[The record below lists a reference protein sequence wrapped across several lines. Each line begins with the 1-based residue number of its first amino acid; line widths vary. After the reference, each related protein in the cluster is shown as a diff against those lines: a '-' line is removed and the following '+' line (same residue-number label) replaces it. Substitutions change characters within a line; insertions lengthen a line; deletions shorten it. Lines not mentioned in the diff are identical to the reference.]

1 MTAGSFLIWLA
12 STAISPRIAVV
23 VPDSVPAACRGSRL
37 ETGFR
42 WRSGFWLNLY
52 SFLHHQAK
60 ERAGIHNDAPAAMA
74 VVYDESA
81 GRRPLT
87 TSERAGWEDM
97 LQRFG
102 STPWATGLRDS
113 AIQQVNNRL
122 AAAADDDTL
131 GDVAIDSGLRR
142 LLLEAAPLY
151 RVIWWPV
158 HDRRNREWIA
168 SVRALFDPHAACLA
182 QLMRTGLA
190 APWPPAPIDIDV
202 SVYATWFGAYSTLHP
217 LHVTLSSNARGNQG
231 TLGVE
236 TVLHE
241 SGHALL
247 AVVDSALVATSLQ
260 QHRALPPALSHLVL
274 FFTAGQDV
282 KAVYPAHQPYAQVF
296 KLWDQNATARGYRA
310 TLAREW
316 EPYLEGQRTLR
327 EAITAIVRTLPQAA
341 S

>member
-1 MTAGSFLIWLA
+1 MSAGSLLVWLA
-12 STAISPRIAVV
+12 ATAISPRTAAV
-23 VPDSVPAACRGSRL
+23 VPDSLPSACQHSGL

-60 ERAGIHNDAPAAMA
+60 ARAGIHNDAPAAMA

-81 GRRPLT
+81 GRRSLT
-87 TSERAGWEDM
+87 TSERAGWEGM
-97 LQRFG
+97 LRRFG

-113 AIQQVNNRL
+113 VIQQVNNRL

-142 LLLEAAPLY
+142 LLLEAAPVY
-151 RVIWWPV
+151 RAIWWPV

-168 SVRALFDPHAACLA
+168 SVRVLFDPHAACLA
-182 QLMRTGLA
+182 RLLTAGLA
-190 APWPPAPIDIDV
+190 APWPAAPIDIDV

-236 TVLHE
+236 TLLHE
-241 SGHALL
+241 AGHAMLGS
-247 AVVDSALVATSLQ
+247 VDSALAATAARE
-260 QHRALPPALSHLVL
+260 HRALPEELSHLVL
-274 FFTAGQDV
+274 FYTVGQEV
-282 KAVYPAHQPYAQVF
+282 IRTYPQHKPYARVFGIWNQNPHARQYLATLTREWQPY
-296 KLWDQNATARGYRA
+296 LDGR
-310 TLAREW
+310 
-316 EPYLEGQRTLR
+316 RTIAD
-327 EAITAIVRTLPQAA
+327 AITGIVQSLPPA
-341 S
+341 ST

>member
-1 MTAGSFLIWLA
+1 MTAGSLLVWLA
-12 STAISPRIAVV
+12 STALSPRTTVV
-23 VPDSVPAACRGSRL
+23 VPDSVPAACRGSGI
-37 ETGFR
+37 ETHFR

-60 ERAGIHNDAPAAMA
+60 NRLGIHNDAPAAMA
-74 VVYDESA
+74 IVYDESA
-81 GRRPLT
+81 GGRALT
-87 TSERAGWEDM
+87 TSERAAWDGM
-97 LQRFG
+97 LARFAA
-102 STPWATGLRDS
+102 TPWATGLSDS
-113 AIQQVNNRL
+113 VIQQVNNRL
-122 AAAADDDTL
+122 AAAADGDTL
-131 GDVAIDSGLRR
+131 GDAAVDPGLRR
-142 LLLEAAPLY
+142 FLLEAAPLY
-151 RVIWWPV
+151 RAIWWPA

-168 SVRALFDPHAACLA
+168 SVRALLDPHGACLA
-182 QLMRTGLA
+182 RLLTAGLA
-190 APWPPAPIDIDV
+190 APWPAAPIDIDV

-247 AVVDSALVATSLQ
+247 DVVDSALAATSLRE
-260 QHRALPPALSHLVL
+260 HRALPPTLSHLVL

-282 KAVYPAHQPYAQVF
+282 KAVYPTHQPYAQVF

-316 EPYLEGQRTLR
+316 EPYLEGRRTFG
-327 EAITAIVRTLPQAA
+327 EAISAIVRTLPPAA

>member
-1 MTAGSFLIWLA
+1 MSAGSLLLWLA
-12 STAISPRIAVV
+12 ATAVSPRPIS
-23 VPDSVPAACRGSRL
+23 DSVPVACRDSGIA
-37 ETGFR
+37 TDFR

-52 SFLHHQAK
+52 GFLHHQAK
-60 ERAGIHNDAPAAMA
+60 QRAGIHNDAPAALA

-81 GRRPLT
+81 GRRSLT
-87 TSERAGWEDM
+87 PSERAAWDG
-97 LQRFG
+97 LLARFA

-113 AIQQVNNRL
+113 VIQQVNNRL

-131 GDVAIDSGLRR
+131 SDVAVDPGLRR
-142 LLLEAAPLY
+142 FLLEAAPLY
-151 RVIWWPV
+151 RAIWWPV

-168 SVRALFDPHAACLA
+168 SVRALFDPHASCLA
-182 QLMRTGLA
+182 RLLTAGLA
-190 APWPPAPIDIDV
+190 ASWPAAPIDIDV

-247 AVVDSALVATSLQ
+247 GVVDSALAATSRQ
-260 QHRALPPALSHLVL
+260 EHRALPPELSHLVL
-274 FFTAGQDV
+274 FFTAGRDV
-282 KAVYPAHQPYAQVF
+282 AAVYPTHQPYAQVF
-296 KLWDQNATARGYRA
+296 RVWDQNATARGYRT
-310 TLAREW
+310 TLTREW
-316 EPYLEGQRTLR
+316 EPYLEGRRTLG
-327 EAITAIVRTLPQAA
+327 EAIRAIVRTLPPTA

>member
-1 MTAGSFLIWLA
+1 MSAGALLVWLA
-12 STAISPRIAVV
+12 ATAVSPRTTAA
-23 VPDSVPAACRGSRL
+23 VPDSVPVACRDSRI

-42 WRSGFWLNLY
+42 WHSGFWLNLY

-60 ERAGIHNDAPAAMA
+60 QRLGIHNDAPAAMA
-74 VVYDESA
+74 VVYDESV
-81 GRRPLT
+81 GRRPFT
-87 TSERAGWEDM
+87 TSERAAWEGM
-97 LQRFG
+97 LARFA

-122 AAAADDDTL
+122 AAAADDDSL
-131 GDVAIDSGLRR
+131 GDVAVDSGLRR
-142 LLLEAAPLY
+142 FLLEAAPVN
-151 RVIWWPV
+151 RAIWWPV

-168 SVRALFDPHAACLA
+168 SARALFDPHAACLA
-182 QLMRTGLA
+182 RLLTAGLA
-190 APWPPAPIDIDV
+190 APWPAAPIDIDV

-241 SGHALL
+241 TGHALL
-247 AVVDSALVATSLQ
+247 GVVDSALAATSLRE
-260 QHRALPPALSHLVL
+260 HRALPPELSHLVL

-282 KAVYPAHQPYAQVF
+282 AAVYPAHQPYAQVF
-296 KLWDQNATARGYRA
+296 KLWDQNATARSYRA
-310 TLAREW
+310 MLIREW
-316 EPYLEGQRTLR
+316 GPYLQGRRTLG
-327 EAITAIVRTLPQAA
+327 EAIAAIVRTLPQAA

>member
-1 MTAGSFLIWLA
+1 MSSGSLLVWLA
-12 STAISPRIAVV
+12 ATAVSPRTAAVP
-23 VPDSVPAACRGSRL
+23 PDSVPAACRGSGI

-52 SFLHHQAK
+52 GFLHHRAK
-60 ERAGIHNDAPAAMA
+60 ERLGIHNDAPAAMA

-81 GRRPLT
+81 GQRPLT
-87 TSERAGWEDM
+87 MSERAAWEGM
-97 LQRFG
+97 LARF
-102 STPWATGLRDS
+102 SATSWATGLRDS
-113 AIQQVNNRL
+113 VIQQVNNRL

-131 GDVAIDSGLRR
+131 TDVAVDSGLRR
-142 LLLEAAPLY
+142 FLLEAAPLY
-151 RVIWWPV
+151 RAIWWPV
-158 HDRRNREWIA
+158 HDRHNREWIA
-168 SVRALFDPHAACLA
+168 SVRALFDPQGACLA
-182 QLMRTGLA
+182 RLLTASLA
-190 APWPPAPIDIDV
+190 APWPAAPIDIDV

-241 SGHALL
+241 TGHALL
-247 AVVDSALVATSLQ
+247 GVVDSALAATSLRE
-260 QHRALPPALSHLVL
+260 HRALPPELSHLLL

-282 KAVYPAHQPYAQVF
+282 EAVYPAHQPYAQVF
-296 KLWDQNATARGYRA
+296 KFWDRNATARGYRA

-316 EPYLEGQRTLR
+316 RPYLEGRRPLS
-327 EAITAIVRTLPQAA
+327 EAITAIVRTLPRAA

>member
-1 MTAGSFLIWLA
+1 MSAGSLLVWLA
-12 STAISPRIAVV
+12 STAVSPRTAVM
-23 VPDSVPAACRGSRL
+23 VPDSVPVACRNSGI

-60 ERAGIHNDAPAAMA
+60 ERLGIHNDAPPAMA

-81 GRRPLT
+81 GVRSLT
-87 TSERAGWEDM
+87 TSERAAWQGM
-97 LQRFG
+97 LGRFA
-102 STPWATGLRDS
+102 STVWATGLKDS
-113 AIQQVNNRL
+113 MIQQVNNRL
-122 AAAADDDTL
+122 AAAADGDTL
-131 GDVAIDSGLRR
+131 GDVAVDSGLRR
-142 LLLEAAPLY
+142 FLLEAAPLY
-151 RVIWWPV
+151 RAIWWPV

-168 SVRALFDPHAACLA
+168 SVRALLDPHAACLA
-182 QLMRTGLA
+182 RLLAADLA

-231 TLGVE
+231 MLGVE

-241 SGHALL
+241 TGHALL
-247 AVVDSALVATSLQ
+247 GVVDSALAATALRE
-260 QHRALPPALSHLVL
+260 HRALPPELSHLVL

-282 KAVYPAHQPYAQVF
+282 AALYPAHQPYAQVF
-296 KLWDQNATARGYRA
+296 RLWEQNTTARGYRA
-310 TLAREW
+310 TLNREW
-316 EPYLEGQRTLR
+316 EPYLEGRRTLG
-327 EAITAIVRTLPQAA
+327 EAITAIVRTLPRNA